1 MSSEPTCDV
10 SVIIVNWNLKDY
22 LLEAIASVGE
32 TAGETSFEIIVVD
45 NASEDG
51 SVKAVREHFSD
62 VRLIENDENLGFGAA
77 NNQGFEIAEGRYF
90 LLLNNDARLLDG
102 TLDSLV
108 REMDAAPDIAIC
120 GGQLLNADG
129 SLQNS
134 FDNVPSLATELLN
147 KAILRRIF
155 PDRFPS
161 KLQETSAPREVEVVI
176 GAMMMIRGS
185 VIDEIAGFDTGYF
198 MFLEETDL
206 CYRAALKG
214 YRLVQFPG
222 AKAIHHQGTS
232 SARRLPGLSR
242 VEFYRSRYRFFSKWY
257 SRPEYLLFR
266 AGCFLKLF
274 PNLFFNF
281 IAGICTL
288 FQHQKTLDRVAIY
301 WTLMGWHLRGCP
313 EGVGIRQG
321 QTSNT

>member
-1 MSSEPTCDV
+1 MSPEPTCDV

-32 TAGETSFEIIVVD
+32 TGGESSFEIIVVD

-51 SVKAVREHFSD
+51 SVDAVKEQFPE
-62 VRLIENDENLGFGAA
+62 VRLIENDENVGFGCA

-90 LLLNNDARLLDG
+90 LLLNNDAKLLEG
-102 TLDSLV
+102 ALDLLV

-120 GGQLLNADG
+120 GGQLLNPDL

-134 FDNVPSLATELLN
+134 FDNVPSLATEILN

-155 PDRFPS
+155 PERFPS
-161 KLQETSAPREVEVVI
+161 KLQETEAPREVEVVI

-185 VIDEIAGFDTGYF
+185 VIDEIKGFDPGYF

-206 CYRAALKG
+206 CHRAAIEG

-222 AKAIHHQGTS
+222 ARAIHHQGTS
-232 SARRLPGLSR
+232 SVRRMPGLSR
-242 VEFYRSRYRFFSKWY
+242 VEFYRSRYRFFRKWY
-257 SRPEYLLFR
+257 SRPVYLLFR
-266 AGCFLKLF
+266 IGCFLKLL
-274 PNLFFNF
+274 PNLFFNLL
-281 IAGICTL
+281 AAICTCL
-288 FQHQKTLDRVAIY
+288 QHQKTRDRVSIY
-301 WTLMGWHLRGCP
+301 WTLLGWHLRGCP
-313 EGVGIRQG
+313 EDFGIRQRA
-321 QTSNT
+321 NE